1 MAQKIRA
8 GTVLRNNKKS
18 IKLFF
23 AFCLAGASV
32 ANTVQAE
39 TSPSE
44 EANTKILKVCYD
56 QWAPM
61 TIFPTQQSAAR
72 GVVIDMLEQIYTVK
86 GYTLKYYEVPLARG
100 LDMVAEGLCD
110 MLPEYPFSKN
120 VEDSF
125 EYASE
130 ATFAYPSAFVVR
142 QDEQWRYD
150 GVKSLQGKRVA
161 TGPGWDYSSMSTDY
175 QRYLDDPDNSN
186 YVEVIAGYDDVV
198 DRIFQMIKENRIDL
212 YADNELVLK
221 HILNYLNLNKELK
234 IVRPGLENKL
244 VELPIFSNKIPDE
257 KRAAL
262 IKIWNDGRLSMK
274 GEKENLLLEK
284 YKVRFEE

>member
-1 MAQKIRA
+1 M
-8 GTVLRNNKKS
+8 LRNNKKS

-23 AFCLAGASV
+23 SFCLAGASV
-32 ANTVQAE
+32 AGTIHAE

-44 EANTKILKVCYD
+44 EANTKVLKVCYD

-61 TIFPTQQSAAR
+61 TIFPTKQSAAR
-72 GVVIDMLEQIYTVK
+72 GVVIDMLEQIYTAK

-120 VEDSF
+120 VEHSF

-130 ATFAYPSAFVVR
+130 ATFAYSSAFVVR
-142 QDEQWRYD
+142 QDDPWRYD
-150 GVKSLQGKRVA
+150 GVQSLQGKRVA
-161 TGPGWDYSSMSTDY
+161 TGPGWDYSSMSADY

-221 HILNYLNLNKELK
+221 HILNYLDLNKELK

-244 VELPIFSNKIPDE
+244 VETPIFSKEIPDE

-262 IKIWNDGRLSMK
+262 IKIWNDGRLSIK
-274 GEKENLLLEK
+274 GEKQNLLLEK
-284 YKVRFEE
+284 YKVTFEE